1 MSVLAIDQGTSGT
14 KAIVVDEAGV
24 VRAVVEVP
32 VRPVYLAGGG
42 VEQDP
47 DQLLASVLEAG
58 RRACATAGLS
68 IDAVSLAN
76 QGETVLAWDPRT
88 GQPLS
93 QAIVWQDNR
102 SAGICEGLSAHAEL
116 IARRTGLVL
125 DPYFSAPKMTWLRRN
140 VTLEGV
146 VTTTDAWLIYHLTGE
161 FVSDVTTASRSLI
174 LDLDTTRWDPE
185 LLGIFGLEG
194 ERLPR
199 LVACD
204 EIVGS
209 TTAFGPQV
217 PVVGLIVDQQAA
229 LLAEGCLA
237 PGMVKCTYG
246 TGAFVLAS
254 TGAAAVRS
262 TTGLTTSVAWRMRG
276 TTEYCVDGQVLTA
289 GSAVRWLEDLGII
302 AGAEGLDSAAAANSG
317 GVLFT
322 PALAGLAAPW
332 WRSDARAAFT
342 GMSLSTGAS
351 HLVRAVID
359 GIAAQIADLVGVIAE
374 DTGVPITR
382 LRVDGGLT
390 NSRVLMQAQADLL
403 QAPVDVYPSAHATAL
418 GAAALARLALD
429 PALRPAD
436 AVGGW
441 VPSMTYEP
449 RISADEAAH
458 HLATWRSAIHRVMP
472 QAGI

>member
-14 KAIVVDEAGV
+14 KAIIVDEAGV
-24 VRAVVEVP
+24 VRAVVEMP
-32 VRPVYLAGGG
+32 VRPVYLADGG

-58 RRACATAGLS
+58 RRAYADAGLS
-68 IDAVSLAN
+68 IDAVALAN

-102 SAGICEGLSAHAEL
+102 SAGICEGLSGHAAL
-116 IARRTGLVL
+116 IALRTGLVL

-146 VTTTDAWLIYHLTGE
+146 VTTTDTWLVHHLTGE

-194 ERLPR
+194 EPLPR
-199 LVACD
+199 LVGCD
-204 EIVGS
+204 EVVG
-209 TTAFGPQV
+209 TTSAFGPEV

-229 LLAEGCLA
+229 LLAEGCLT
-237 PGMVKCTYG
+237 PGMAKCTYG

-254 TGAAAVRS
+254 TGADAVRS

-276 TTEYCVDGQVLTA
+276 ATDYCVDGQVLTA

-302 AGAEGLDSAAAANSG
+302 GSSAGLDAAAAADSG

-374 DTGVPITR
+374 DTGVPIAR

-390 NSRVLMQAQADLL
+390 NSRVLMQTQADLL

-418 GAAALARLALD
+418 GAAALSRLALD
-429 PALRPAD
+429 PTLRPAD

-441 VPSMTYEP
+441 VPSTTYEP
-449 RISADEAAH
+449 RMTAEEAAH
-458 HLATWRSAIHRVMP
+458 HLATWRSTIHRTMP
-472 QAGI
+472 QAGT

>member
-32 VRPVYLAGGG
+32 VRPVYLDGGG

-47 DQLLASVLEAG
+47 DQLLSSVLEAG

-102 SAGICEGLSAHAEL
+102 SAGICKGLSVHAEL

-140 VTLEGV
+140 LTREGV
-146 VTTTDAWLIYHLTGE
+146 VTTTDAWLVHHLTGE
-161 FVSDVTTASRSLI
+161 FVSDVTTASRSLV

-194 ERLPR
+194 EPLPR
-199 LVACD
+199 LVGCD
-204 EIVGS
+204 EVVG
-209 TTAFGPQV
+209 TTSAFGPRI

-237 PGMVKCTYG
+237 PGMAKCTYG

-276 TTEYCVDGQVLTA
+276 ATEYCVDGQVLTA

-302 AGAEGLDSAAAANSG
+302 ASAAGLDSAAAADSG

-359 GIAAQIADLVGVIAE
+359 GIAAQIADLVGVIAD

-403 QAPVDVYPSAHATAL
+403 QAPVDVYPSVHATAL

-429 PALRPAD
+429 PTLRPAD

-449 RISADEAAH
+449 RVSPDEAAH